1 MGSAILIVTF
11 DDTKKAD
18 QALDNLKSW
27 QKEGRLEIGD
37 AVVLVKNEKGKLK
50 VHETTEFTTKRGAT
64 WGGIAGLVVG
74 IMAGG
79 PIGGLILGA
88 AAGALAG
95 KATDIGVSK
104 EEIQSVTDSMENA
117 TSAIALQIK
126 SIENKDMLAAMM
138 RQLGGHIHELSLDEE
153 TEADLE
159 GTMEGFVD
167 RH

>member
-18 QALDNLKSW
+18 QVLDNLKSW

-37 AVVLVKNEKGKLK
+37 AVVLVKDEKGKLK

-74 IMAGG
+74 IVAGG
-79 PIGGLILGA
+79 PIGGLILGT

-104 EEIQSVTDSMENA
+104 EEIEAVTDSMENA

-126 SIENKDMLAAMM
+126 SLQNKDMVAAMI
-138 RQLGGHIHELSLDEE
+138 RQLDGQIHELSIDEAAEASLDK
-153 TEADLE
+153 
-159 GTMEGFVD
+159 TMEGFIE